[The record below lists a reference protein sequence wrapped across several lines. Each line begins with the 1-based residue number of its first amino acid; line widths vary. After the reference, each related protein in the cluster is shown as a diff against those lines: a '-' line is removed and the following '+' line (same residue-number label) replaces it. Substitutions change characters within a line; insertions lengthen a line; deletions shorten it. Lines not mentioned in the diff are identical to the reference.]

1 MTSEKNFNKSR
12 IRQLLVAYVTNS
24 IPHAD
29 YNELMD
35 YVQEARRDTELY
47 AFMEQVWNAQP
58 IAQPFT
64 ELESKVLYQQILS
77 DKRFTASPETKVPNY
92 RMWYGIA
99 ASLVLISLIA
109 ILMLNYRGVFKEKE
123 FLSKNIIKND
133 IPPGAQRAVLTLASG
148 HQVELTTAGNDS
160 LVKNSEN
167 IAKAADGQLIYQ
179 QSGKTRVA
187 SFNTIET
194 PRGGQ
199 YQIILPDGTK
209 VWLNSASR
217 IKYPESFAGLHK
229 RAIELSGEAYFEVAH
244 NRRQPFIVKTDN
256 QHVEVLGTHFN
267 INSYADEGETRTTL
281 LEGSV
286 KVSKKQDKDQQ
297 QSLTLIPGQQAVL
310 TGGILNVEKAD
321 LEAATAWKEGYFI
334 FRDEE
339 LQSIMRKISRW
350 YDVEVSYS
358 KNIPYKRYEGSI
370 SRFKNVSEILR
381 KFELTEGIHFK
392 VEGRR
397 ITVMP

>member
-24 IPHAD
+24 IPRAD

-35 YVQEARRDTELY
+35 YVQEARRDTELH
-47 AFMEQVWNAQP
+47 AFMEQLWNAQP
-58 IAQPFT
+58 ITQPFT

-77 DKRFTASPETKVPNY
+77 DKRFTASPKPKIPVY
-92 RMWYGIA
+92 KMWYGIA
-99 ASLVLISLIA
+99 ASLVLISLITM
-109 ILMLNYRGVFKEKE
+109 LMLNYRGFFKEKE
-123 FLSKNIIKND
+123 FVSKNIIKND
-133 IPPGAQRAVLTLASG
+133 IPPGTQKAVLTLG
-148 HQVELTTAGNDS
+148 NGIQVELTAAGNDS
-160 LVKNSEN
+160 LMRNSEN
-167 IAKAADGQLIYQ
+167 IVKAADGQLVYQ
-179 QSGKTRVA
+179 QSGKTKVTNY
-187 SFNTIET
+187 NTIET

-209 VWLNSASR
+209 VWLNSFSR
-217 IKYPESFAGLHK
+217 IKYPESFAGLSK
-229 RAIELSGEAYFEVAH
+229 RAIELSGEAYFEVSH
-244 NRRQPFIVKTDN
+244 NRKQPFIVRTEN
-256 QHVEVLGTHFN
+256 QTVEVLGTHFN
-267 INSYADEGETRTTL
+267 VNSYADENETRTTL
-281 LEGSV
+281 VEGSV

-310 TGGILNVEKAD
+310 TGGIFNVEKAD
-321 LEAATAWKEGYFI
+321 LEAATAWKDGYFI
-334 FRDEE
+334 FKDES

-350 YDVEVSYS
+350 YDVEVTYS
-358 KNIPYKRYEGSI
+358 KNIPDKRYEGSI

-397 ITVMP
+397 VTVMP